1 MSWDLPPLGAIRVF
15 EAASRLGSF
24 TKAAE
29 ELGMTQSAAS
39 YQIKVLEERAGTPL
53 FVRKTRQIALTEAG
67 EQLAPHASGAFSALA
82 DAWVATK
89 GGATGVLSVT
99 TVQTFASTWLAVRL
113 GAFQLMHPDLAV
125 KVDTSSRLADFGRD
139 GMDIGIRTGTGKWPG
154 LAAHYLFKADYTP
167 MLSPRLVRSVG
178 GIRRPEDL
186 YKLPLCC
193 STDPWWKIWFEAAG
207 ARFEP
212 DRIIAGP
219 ELGTQA
225 YDAMAALTD
234 QGVAILTRNL
244 YSSLLATGQLIQPF
258 EAMGSDGD
266 GYWLVH
272 SESRRNTPKIRLF
285 RDWVLAETADVRERE
300 QGRVEEP

>member
-1 MSWDLPPLGAIRVF
+1 
-15 EAASRLGSF
+15 
-24 TKAAE
+24 
-29 ELGMTQSAAS
+29 QSAAS

-53 FVRKTRQIALTEAG
+53 FIRKTRQIALTEAG
-67 EQLAPHASGAFSALA
+67 KQLAPHASGAFSALA

-285 RDWVLAETADVRERE
+285 RDWVLAETADV
-300 QGRVEEP
+300 